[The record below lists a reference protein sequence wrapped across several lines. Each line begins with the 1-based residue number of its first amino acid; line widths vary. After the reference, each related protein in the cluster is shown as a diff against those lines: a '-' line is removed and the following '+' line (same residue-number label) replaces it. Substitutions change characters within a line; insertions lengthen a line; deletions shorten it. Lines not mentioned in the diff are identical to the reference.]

1 MVNFLRQLRFQ
12 FNIFL
17 QEKIHWLLF
26 ILGLIFLFTSA
37 NFRNNDT
44 FSPAYINSICGGIF
58 LFTSIVYG
66 VFATRFFLMEVS
78 NQSQIQWVR
87 SGFRT
92 TFITVKFFAAFFGV
106 LVLLLPTLVIML
118 ISGASFNSFAGL
130 LHGATVWVYLFVPT
144 FLFVTALSIFSGLL
158 FRKPA
163 LAMTFTLLCLIGNVI
178 RQTSWQDL
186 LMYLPAGVYGL
197 LFGYG
202 PIRETLQ
209 LNRGYFL
216 CLSISLL
223 LLALLIGHFV
233 LPANKGKLKWKDAG
247 IWLFLVLFFI
257 AGTYFL
263 GSRLNY
269 QGKFIVV
276 GPDLETLNKHNE
288 ICEALETY
296 ELTVTI
302 NERGYIEKGSALV
315 QLRREVNINEH
326 LLLLQSLKAKPVTVE
341 ETSEGVYLIEYEG
354 GFVLPN
360 YSYSRLIQ
368 SPETALVGFLPG
380 GYIDHSRLLL
390 LSHGQWHPFSKCDLT
405 GLVLTIPETFTVNYS
420 SADTSSI
427 ENGMVNLHWE
437 KSLPEVL
444 IIAGAD
450 YEEGDLNGQNALL
463 PKWLDLETRKHY
475 ELFQTMFARLI
486 EHVDA
491 DTREKEKIVILPIV
505 GSSILDKNGTF
516 FLRSTPVTLFLPEAT
531 PAKLEIEAALEVI
544 QAWWSQGIDNPSLQN
559 CFFESYSCL
568 QPVGSVPDDKSM
580 MPFLYYF
587 SLKLA
592 SEQSPETVDL
602 ESIIQLYQKISTDP
616 ASAFAVPRLFDKE
629 EERKLIATLFQLDK
643 CMSDGELWTVLSTLK
658 EEKSSI
664 WMDYED
670 LVSGIQQL
678 TGYNFERLGQQC
690 PSN

>member
-247 IWLFLVLFFI
+247 IWLFLVLF
-257 AGTYFL
+257 L
-263 GSRLNY
+263 L
-269 QGKFIVV
+269 
-276 GPDLETLNKHNE
+276 
-288 ICEALETY
+288 
-296 ELTVTI
+296 
-302 NERGYIEKGSALV
+302 RG
-315 QLRREVNINEH
+315 H
-326 LLLLQSLKAKPVTVE
+326 
-341 ETSEGVYLIEYEG
+341 
-354 GFVLPN
+354 
-360 YSYSRLIQ
+360 
-368 SPETALVGFLPG
+368 
-380 GYIDHSRLLL
+380 
-390 LSHGQWHPFSKCDLT
+390 
-405 GLVLTIPETFTVNYS
+405 
-420 SADTSSI
+420 
-427 ENGMVNLHWE
+427 
-437 KSLPEVL
+437 
-444 IIAGAD
+444 
-450 YEEGDLNGQNALL
+450 
-463 PKWLDLETRKHY
+463 
-475 ELFQTMFARLI
+475 
-486 EHVDA
+486 
-491 DTREKEKIVILPIV
+491 
-505 GSSILDKNGTF
+505 
-516 FLRSTPVTLFLPEAT
+516 
-531 PAKLEIEAALEVI
+531 
-544 QAWWSQGIDNPSLQN
+544 
-559 CFFESYSCL
+559 
-568 QPVGSVPDDKSM
+568 
-580 MPFLYYF
+580 
-587 SLKLA
+587 
-592 SEQSPETVDL
+592 
-602 ESIIQLYQKISTDP
+602 IS
-616 ASAFAVPRLFDKE
+616 
-629 EERKLIATLFQLDK
+629 
-643 CMSDGELWTVLSTLK
+643 
-658 EEKSSI
+658 
-664 WMDYED
+664 
-670 LVSGIQQL
+670 
-678 TGYNFERLGQQC
+678 
-690 PSN
+690 

>member
-269 QGKFIVV
+269 QGSFIVDQ
-276 GPDLETLNKHNE
+276 PDLETLYNSNDVCDALDSYEVVIVINKH
-288 ICEALETY
+288 
-296 ELTVTI
+296 
-302 NERGYIEKGSALV
+302 GYVEKGTATV
-315 QLRREVNINEH
+315 QLKKGLDIREH
-326 LLLLQSLKAKPVTVE
+326 LLLLPSLMDKPVTVE
-341 ETSEGVYLIEYEG
+341 ETSPGTYSIGYEG
-354 GFVLPN
+354 DFILPN
-360 YSYSRLIQ
+360 YSYSNLFQ
-368 SPETALVGFLPG
+368 DPEISLVGFLPG
-380 GYIDHSRLLL
+380 GYIDQSRLLL
-390 LSHGQWHPFSKCDLT
+390 LAHGQWHPFSKCDLT
-405 GLVLTIPETFTVNYS
+405 RLELRIPETININYS
-420 SADTSSI
+420 SADKNSTA
-427 ENGMVNLHWE
+427 NGVVNLSWE
-437 KSLPEVL
+437 ENLPEVL
-444 IIAGAD
+444 IIGGAD
-450 YEEGDLNGQNALL
+450 YVEGDINGQEALL
-463 PKWLDLETRKHY
+463 PEWLDSDTRSHY
-475 ELFQTMFARLI
+475 ELIQTKFSGLMKRVAMETNEEQNTI
-486 EHVDA
+486 
-491 DTREKEKIVILPIV
+491 ILPIV

-516 FLRSTPVTLFLPEAT
+516 FLRSTPFTMFLPDAT
-531 PAKLEIEAALEVI
+531 PSKLEIEAALEVI
-544 QAWWSQGIDNPSLQN
+544 QAWWRQGTDDPSLQN
-559 CFFESYSCL
+559 CLFKRFSCL
-568 QPVGSVPDDKSM
+568 QPTRSVPDDKSV

-602 ESIIQLYQKISTDP
+602 DSIIQVYQTIDSDP
-616 ASAFAVPRLFDKE
+616 ASIYAVPRMFDKDE
-629 EERKLIATLFQLDK
+629 ENELIVKLFQLDR
-643 CMSDGELWTVLSTLK
+643 CMEDGEFWNVLVKLK
-658 EEKSSI
+658 EEKSSVWI
-664 WMDYED
+664 DYVD
-670 LVSGIQQL
+670 LESSIQQL
-678 TGYNFERLGQQC
+678 TEYSLERLEQQC
-690 PSN
+690 PQN

>member
-269 QGKFIVV
+269 QGSFIVDQ
-276 GPDLETLNKHNE
+276 PDLETLYNSNDVCDALDSYEVVIVINKH
-288 ICEALETY
+288 
-296 ELTVTI
+296 
-302 NERGYIEKGSALV
+302 GYVEKGTATV
-315 QLRREVNINEH
+315 QLKKGLDIREH
-326 LLLLQSLKAKPVTVE
+326 LLLLPSLMDKPVTVE
-341 ETSEGVYLIEYEG
+341 ETSPGTYSIGYEG
-354 GFVLPN
+354 DFILPN
-360 YSYSRLIQ
+360 YSYSNLFQ
-368 SPETALVGFLPG
+368 DPEISLVGFLPG
-380 GYIDHSRLLL
+380 GYIDQSRLLL
-390 LSHGQWHPFSKCDLT
+390 LAHGQWHPFSKCDLT
-405 GLVLTIPETFTVNYS
+405 RLELRIPETININYS
-420 SADTSSI
+420 SADKNSTA
-427 ENGMVNLHWE
+427 NGVVNLSWE
-437 KSLPEVL
+437 ENLPEVL
-444 IIAGAD
+444 IIGGAD
-450 YEEGDLNGQNALL
+450 YVEGDINGQEALL
-463 PKWLDLETRKHY
+463 PEWLDSDTRSHY
-475 ELFQTMFARLI
+475 ELIQTKFSGLMKRVAMETNEEQNTI
-486 EHVDA
+486 
-491 DTREKEKIVILPIV
+491 ILPIV

-516 FLRSTPVTLFLPEAT
+516 FLRSTPFTMFLPDAT
-531 PAKLEIEAALEVI
+531 PSKLEIEAALEVI
-544 QAWWSQGIDNPSLQN
+544 QAWWRQGTDDPSLQN
-559 CFFESYSCL
+559 CLFKRFSCL
-568 QPVGSVPDDKSM
+568 QPTRSVPDDKSV

-602 ESIIQLYQKISTDP
+602 DSIIQVYQTIDSDP
-616 ASAFAVPRLFDKE
+616 ASIYAVPRMFDKDE
-629 EERKLIATLFQLDK
+629 ENELIVKLFQLDR
-643 CMSDGELWTVLSTLK
+643 CMEDGEFWNVLVKLK
-658 EEKSSI
+658 EEKSSVWI
-664 WMDYED
+664 DYED
-670 LVSGIQQL
+670 LESSILQL
-678 TGYNFERLGQQC
+678 TGYSLERLEQQC
-690 PSN
+690 PQN